1 MDGCWNV
8 WELGCRID
16 WEAWAAIFTAL
27 AVAIALGLGVWPILL
42 QKARDRA
49 RSRALG
55 MYAAANLDV
64 QYLWVRVAH
73 DVGGMRPLTPAVYNK
88 AIGFA
93 LNASDGIFSEAVR
106 EIDSFPPYVAE
117 AISNCATQ
125 IMLFTTMVLFSRW
138 GADGS
143 ASGLPGDP
151 TSG

>member
-1 MDGCWNV
+1 MTGLVASIPLTPFPLTWCLPRSVAERTIELGAWFGDSRMDGCWNV

-93 LNASDGIFSEAVR
+93 LNASDAIFSEAVR
-106 EIDSFPPYVAE
+106 EI
-117 AISNCATQ
+117 
-125 IMLFTTMVLFSRW
+125 
-138 GADGS
+138 
-143 ASGLPGDP
+143 ASDQGNV
-151 TSG
+151 